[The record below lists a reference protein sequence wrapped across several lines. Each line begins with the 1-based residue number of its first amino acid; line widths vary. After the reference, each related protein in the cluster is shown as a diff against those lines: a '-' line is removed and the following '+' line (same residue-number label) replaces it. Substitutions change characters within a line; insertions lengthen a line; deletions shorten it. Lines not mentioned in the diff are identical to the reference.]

1 MFDTAKSLT
10 ALKKIK
16 NGGEAKLDVLEG
28 LNHSQACEKAFTAER
43 LEWVFSH

>member
-1 MFDTAKSLT
+1 MKSFRET
-10 ALKKIK
+10 VESINK